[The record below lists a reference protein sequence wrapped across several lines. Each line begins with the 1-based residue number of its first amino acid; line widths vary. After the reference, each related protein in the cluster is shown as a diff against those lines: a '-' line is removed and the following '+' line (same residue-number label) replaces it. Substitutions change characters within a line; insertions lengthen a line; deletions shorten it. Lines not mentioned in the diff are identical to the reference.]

1 MLSFPGLPAPPFPV
15 AHPVDKAIWD
25 ERGDHRP
32 RALPAGDGGQLPVR
46 PARPGPGGSRRAG
59 REPLGVCLR
68 GAQPVRGALGG
79 CLRPPP
85 RLLLPLPGGPVG
97 WSRVGAHVG
106 QDFRLVGL
114 PGGYGAAALV
124 PCVLP
129 ERLSTTQRLDGA
141 ARGARVSPWARDAER
156 TLVDPSGQHVRVGAR
171 TRRILGHRSSF
182 LRKAKR
188 RAVCGGHG
196 RAAGLLHQASGWPAW
211 LWVRPEPRLP
221 GFFLLN
227 VSATFEIFTPLW
239 F

>member
-1 MLSFPGLPAPPFPV
+1 M
-15 AHPVDKAIWD
+15 
-25 ERGDHRP
+25 
-32 RALPAGDGGQLPVR
+32 
-46 PARPGPGGSRRAG
+46 
-59 REPLGVCLR
+59 
-68 GAQPVRGALGG
+68 
-79 CLRPPP
+79 
-85 RLLLPLPGGPVG
+85 G

-156 TLVDPSGQHVRVGAR
+156 TLVDPSGQHVCVGAR
-171 TRRILGHRSSF
+171 TRRILGHRSTF

-196 RAAGLLHQASGWPAW
+196 RAAGLLHQAPGWPAW
-211 LWVRPEPRLP
+211 LWVRPEPRPP